1 MGVKKMSYGNENKL
15 SKDLP
20 VVINDAL
27 IYSRYHTTPTGMKL
41 MFTAASK
48 IKDDDMA
55 LKEFIFPVKEF
66 CDLLEIKATGKYNKL
81 KLSSENLIQ
90 SYVSVETKKGWK
102 VYPWFHH
109 IEYLEKEGKVA
120 VQFHEYLSPYLLY
133 VRDNIYTKLS
143 LNSVLKFQSQYSMR
157 FYMFCRQ
164 VLKEWNNKGEKTFTI
179 EELRLLLGVDAD
191 EYPLYGN
198 FKQKVILKAQKE
210 INELSD
216 VYFDFEEEKEARSV
230 ARIRLIITT
239 NPHNREHNN
248 IHHEAF
254 ESKSMAE
261 LAEMLVREVLKRWK
275 KELNI
280 STLQKYKKS
289 TIIELLCSIM
299 SGCYDSTEIKF
310 INPYFKSA
318 LDKIG
323 NGYSNQL
330 E

>member
-1 MGVKKMSYGNENKL
+1 MSYGNENKL
-15 SKDLP
+15 HKDLP
-20 VVINDAL
+20 VVMNDAL

-48 IKDDDMA
+48 IKEDDMA
-55 LKEFIFPVKEF
+55 LKEFIFSVKEF
-66 CDLLEIKATGKYNKL
+66 CNLLDIKATGKYNKL
-81 KLSSENLIQ
+81 KLSCESLIQ
-90 SYVSVETKKGWK
+90 SYVSVDTKKGWR

-109 IEYLEKEGKVA
+109 IDYLENEGKVV
-120 VQFHEYLSPYLLY
+120 VQFHEYLSSYLLY

-179 EELRLLLGVDAD
+179 EELRLLLGVDED
-191 EYPLYGN
+191 EYPKYGN

-216 VYFDFEEEKEARSV
+216 VHFDFEEEKEARSV
-230 ARIRLIITT
+230 VRIRLIITT
-239 NPHNREHNN
+239 NSKNKEYNN
-248 IHHEAF
+248 ISHDGF
-254 ESKSMAE
+254 ENKSMAE
-261 LAEMLVREVLKRWK
+261 LAEMLVKEVLKRWK

-289 TIIELLCSIM
+289 TIIELLSSIM
-299 SGCYDSTEIKF
+299 SGCYDSTEIKY
-310 INPYFKSA
+310 INSYFKSA
-318 LDKIG
+318 LDNIEK
-323 NGYSNQL
+323 GYSNQL
-330 E
+330 EV